1 MFSCEFCELFKNIF
15 FQRTPP
21 VAPLQFYTF
30 LIHTIH
36 IRDQFPVNIFDLD
49 VLLLKATVII
59 YLSNIAKQM
68 DKPYSSRQ
76 NSQFRMYQRKQDFA
90 SFNLLDF
97 LTLNYLLLTY
107 QCVLVPLKKP
117 SINQSELL
125 LKSVSQL
132 VCLTVLIYIV

>member
-1 MFSCEFCELFKNIF
+1 MLGD
-15 FQRTPP
+15 
-21 VAPLQFYTF
+21 
-30 LIHTIH
+30 TIH